1 MRTSALL
8 TAMDTPLGR
17 AVGNAL
23 EVEESVAVLRGE
35 GPADLVQV
43 TLALAAEMLRLAGID
58 ADPAAALA
66 DGRALDRYRAMIAEQ
81 GGDPDAE
88 LPRAAVS
95 AVLTAPE
102 TGWLR
107 RLDARA
113 VGVAAWRLGA
123 GRARKEDPVSAAA
136 GVLCL
141 AKPGERVE
149 AGQPVLELRTDD
161 ESLLAGARAAL
172 AGAIEIGDEPPPEAP
187 AGDRAHQL
195 RCLIS
200 LISLPARDP
209 GTPPG
214 PHKEGLPP
222 GASRRA
228 YLAVGCGW
236 PGSCSIRVLTGV
248 PASMVR
254 LTVQSRSAVSSRH
267 PAGWLAP
274 HGRSVRRSAM
284 TWPAETLSPTATR
297 MAATVPATG
306 AGMSSVAL
314 SDSRVISGSLLL
326 TTSPAATCTSITGTS
341 MKWPISGTA
350 TLMTP
355 SIPLGEP

>member
-8 TAMDTPLGR
+8 TAMDAPLGR

-43 TLALAAEMLRLAGID
+43 TLALAGEMLRLAGID

-149 AGQPVLELRTDD
+149 AGQPVLELRTDH

-172 AGAIEIGDEPPPEAP
+172 AGAIEVGAEPPPEVP
-187 AGDRAHQL
+187 LVIER
-195 RCLIS
+195 I
-200 LISLPARDP
+200 
-209 GTPPG
+209 
-214 PHKEGLPP
+214 
-222 GASRRA
+222 
-228 YLAVGCGW
+228 
-236 PGSCSIRVLTGV
+236 GS
-248 PASMVR
+248 
-254 LTVQSRSAVSSRH
+254 
-267 PAGWLAP
+267 
-274 HGRSVRRSAM
+274 
-284 TWPAETLSPTATR
+284 
-297 MAATVPATG
+297 AA
-306 AGMSSVAL
+306 
-314 SDSRVISGSLLL
+314 
-326 TTSPAATCTSITGTS
+326 
-341 MKWPISGTA
+341 
-350 TLMTP
+350 
-355 SIPLGEP
+355 